1 MVNVHL
7 SGLIFACASLF
18 IPEKLLSQAPERPD
32 NFEVFQK
39 LFDKV
44 SRHITEES
52 AALSDIPI
60 LLTAIEDEAS
70 IAALLRGRIIAGAL
84 EKGRIVYSGDSLSAD
99 PNYLQINSQVLK
111 SGVVY
116 SPVRTGW
123 LFRKSTARRSAVV
136 EVDIELIEKPA
147 GRIWLHDLF
156 KAEYA
161 DTVRSSEIKEL
172 ENPQVPFTVG
182 DLRRKSAWAH
192 IMEPLLL
199 AAGTGVAIYALY
211 ALRSQ

>member
-1 MVNVHL
+1 MVNAHL
-7 SGLIFACASLF
+7 VGLLFACASLF
-18 IPEKLLSQAPERPD
+18 IPEKLLSQASERPD
-32 NFEVFQK
+32 NFDVFQK

-52 AALSDIPI
+52 AALSEIPI
-60 LLTAIEDEAS
+60 LLAPIEDETS

-84 EKGRIVYSGDSLSAD
+84 EKGRVVYSRDSSANGQ
-99 PNYLQINSQVLK
+99 NYLQINSQVLK
-111 SGVVY
+111 YGVEY

-123 LFRKSTARRSAVV
+123 LFRKSTARRSAVI

-161 DTVRSSEIKEL
+161 DTVRSSEINEL
-172 ENPQVPFTVG
+172 ENPHV
-182 DLRRKSAWAH
+182 R
-192 IMEPLLL
+192 
-199 AAGTGVAIYALY
+199 
-211 ALRSQ
+211 